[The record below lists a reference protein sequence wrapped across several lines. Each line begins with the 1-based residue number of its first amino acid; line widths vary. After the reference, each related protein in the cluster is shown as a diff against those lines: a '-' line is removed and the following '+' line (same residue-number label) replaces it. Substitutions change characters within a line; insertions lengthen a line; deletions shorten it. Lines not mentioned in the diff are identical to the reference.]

1 MSVERELNLLLDD
14 DDGGG
19 GKNKLM
25 MISPLAIVD
34 RLGIDVMMLCKE
46 LHYVCIKY
54 I

>member
-1 MSVERELNLLLDD
+1 MSVERELNLLLYDD
-14 DDGGG
+14 GG

-46 LHYVCIKY
+46 LDYVCIKY